1 MELNICHLYP
11 DVLNLYGDRG
21 NIACMKKRLEWRG
34 MEAEVREF
42 LLETQKDIARE
53 YNVIMDGRD
62 IGTVV
67 LPDADLKIYLTASA
81 EERASRRYLEMEDK
95 PDKPTYDQI
104 LEDIKQRDYN
114 DMHRAVSP
122 LRQADDAV
130 LIDSTTMGFHE
141 VCEEIMDLIEQRL
154 DVE

>member
-1 MELNICHLYP
+1 
-11 DVLNLYGDRG
+11 
-21 NIACMKKRLEWRG
+21 
-34 MEAEVREF
+34 
-42 LLETQKDIARE
+42 
-53 YNVIMDGRD
+53 MDGRD

-95 PDKPTYDQI
+95 PDKLPMTRFWRTSSSGI
-104 LEDIKQRDYN
+104 TTTCT
-114 DMHRAVSP
+114 VPFPP